1 MTGAVAGTAVSEVH
15 KPIANSSRQEGKFL
29 FPSSTHKS
37 KVYEC
42 CVLTQLPRNFT
53 GEPSG
58 K

>member
-1 MTGAVAGTAVSEVH
+1 MAGAVAGTAVSEVH
-15 KPIANSSRQEGKFL
+15 KPIANCSHQEGNVVFT
-29 FPSSTHKS
+29 SSTHKS

-42 CVLTQLPRNFT
+42 CMLTQLPCNFT